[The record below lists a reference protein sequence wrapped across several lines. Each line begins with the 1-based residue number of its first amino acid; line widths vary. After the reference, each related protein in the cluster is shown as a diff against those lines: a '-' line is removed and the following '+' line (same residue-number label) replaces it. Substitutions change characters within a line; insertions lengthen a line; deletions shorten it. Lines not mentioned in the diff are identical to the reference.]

1 MKALA
6 LHKAQPALLRPS
18 RVLGLLIC
26 VELLLFAGFVFWQ
39 RQLMDGDA
47 MKVGLP
53 QWVILAGVLTAM
65 LGWATTSLV
74 TIKNSVKQ
82 HTINTLLQSRLSAT
96 YMVYADRLN
105 LHFSEFSAAHGRDPS
120 KWAGKDP
127 ITGVDIPSLR
137 YVMNY
142 FEFIAIGIR
151 HGDLE
156 EEMLRSSLGSILKN
170 TVIFADSYISSSK
183 KGQPLAFCN
192 LMWLNDRWK

>member
-6 LHKAQPALLRPS
+6 LHKGQPAIFRPS
-18 RVLGLLIC
+18 RVLGLLIG
-26 VELLLFAGFVFWQ
+26 VEIIAFLGFVYWQ
-39 RQLMDGDA
+39 GQLTYVDVL
-47 MKVGLP
+47 KVGLP

-96 YMVYADRLN
+96 YMGHADMLN
-105 LHFSEFSAAHGRDPS
+105 QHFSEFSAVHGRDPA
-120 KWAGKDP
+120 KWLGKDP
-127 ITGVDIPSLR
+127 VTDVNIPALR

-156 EEMLRSSLGSILKN
+156 EGMLRGSLGSILKN
-170 TVIFADSYISSSK
+170 TVIFARSYIDKSIA
-183 KGQPLAFCN
+183 GQPLAFCN